1 MKKKKK
7 TEFFFVCLSVCSQFL
22 QYVLVIENV
31 PNDNNNNNNNNN
43 TQKQNKTNQTIQ
55 YNTKQINPT
64 PQKKATM
71 AATSRSGTIFAT
83 GAALLS
89 IAAAVFYL
97 KQLQSNKKCPK
108 VSPSSSSSST
118 PTNNDRNV
126 DPNIK
131 KLFDVAAEES
141 KKLTTIS
148 NTEKLILYSLYKQ
161 SREGDAPENNNNNRF
176 SLNLVEKAKY
186 SAWERLRGMNT
197 TQAMIHYIEGVQQL
211 LRHGSMDDA
220 QPGMGGMEG
229 LDLDVMVDDLPLE
242 GGLGNKPSTLADS
255 EGSEGFGDRSNM
267 TIEQKLLRAA
277 SENNRAE
284 LEQILRQK
292 PELANHRDEDGQSAC
307 HLAADKGATDAL
319 NLLLD
324 AGADGSAADD
334 DGITVLHA
342 AVIGE
347 CIEAC
352 RLLLAHGVDPDQPD
366 VDGDTPRKCAEE
378 DGSEAMKALFA
389 GYTK

>member
-1 MKKKKK
+1 M
-7 TEFFFVCLSVCSQFL
+7 
-22 QYVLVIENV
+22 
-31 PNDNNNNNNNNN
+31 
-43 TQKQNKTNQTIQ
+43 
-55 YNTKQINPT
+55 
-64 PQKKATM
+64 AT
-71 AATSRSGTIFAT
+71 TSRSGTILAT

-97 KQLQSNKKCPK
+97 KTLQNNKKRPK
-108 VSPSSSSSST
+108 VSSSKSPST
-118 PTNNDRNV
+118 HRENV
-126 DPNIK
+126 DPNLL
-131 KLFDVAAEES
+131 KLFEEAAEES
-141 KKLTTIS
+141 KKLTNNIS

-161 SREGDAPENNNNNRF
+161 SREGDAPEDRAPRF
-176 SLNLVEKAKY
+176 SLNLVEKAKF

-211 LRHGSMDDA
+211 LRHGSMDNA
-220 QPGMGGMEG
+220 GGMGG
-229 LDLDVMVDDLPLE
+229 LDEMIGDLPLE
-242 GGLGNKPSTLADS
+242 GGLGNKPSTLAE
-255 EGSEGFGDRSNM
+255 EGSQGFGDRATM

-277 SENNRAE
+277 SENNSAE
-284 LEQILRQK
+284 LEKILQQK

-307 HLAADKGATDAL
+307 HLAADQGATDAL

-324 AGADGSAADD
+324 SGADGSAADD

-378 DGSEAMKALFA
+378 DGSDAMKALFA
-389 GYTK
+389 GYTSNSK